1 MVKTKLALVTT
12 LAMTLGTSFVVYG
25 ETGEPKDFVIY
36 HTNDTHSRVDVF
48 GYVATLMDE
57 SEAEGSNVLYFDA
70 GDTLHGQP
78 IATSV
83 KGESITKILNA
94 SGAQMMTTGNHDY
107 DYGLDRLIELSEMLD
122 LPIVASNVYYKGTN
136 DHIFNDYQVL
146 EVDGVKI
153 GVFGLATPETLTKTN
168 PNNVANVTFAD
179 PKTEAERVTKI
190 LKEQEGCD
198 VVVSL
203 AHLGVDESTDENLRS
218 TYVAEQVD
226 DIDIM
231 IDGHSHTEIPGEM
244 YGDTLLVQT
253 GEYGNNIGK
262 LSFDV
267 VDGEVVNLT
276 DELLPTKDAEGKAIY
291 ESDEEVLKVIDEE
304 KAAVEEVNKEVVG
317 ETPYALEG
325 SREVVRVQ
333 ESNLADL
340 ITEAMISETGADVAL
355 TNGGGI
361 RASIDAGEITKGEI
375 VTVLPFGN
383 FLVTETITGQQLK
396 DALELGY
403 STPGQSAGFFTQVGG
418 INVIVDT
425 ARPTGERVV
434 SITFDNGKEFD
445 LNAEYTVAT
454 NDFMVAGGDGYTML
468 ADKKDYREY
477 NALDE
482 VLIDHI
488 NSGNATFTEGPQGR
502 IKFVENYQ
510 EPNIDRPV
518 VEKPVTPEQPVTTLP
533 AYKTEV
539 YNSQTSK
546 TKLEVV
552 DGTSYIGVR
561 ELVNA
566 LGGTVVW
573 DKEHNTAFVQV
584 GTNKLELTK
593 DSNQYVLNA
602 KIYTYPQG
610 VKLVVK
616 NDKLYLPARFLGE
629 TLGYTVNYDAATKA
643 VSMYIYK

>member
-1 MVKTKLALVTT
+1 MVKTKVALLTT
-12 LAMTLGTSFVVYG
+12 IAMTLGTSFVVYG
-25 ETGEPKDFVIY
+25 ETGDAKDFVIY

-48 GYVATLMDE
+48 GYVATLVEE
-57 SEAEGSNVLYFDA
+57 SEAEGSNVLYLDA

-94 SGAQMMTTGNHDY
+94 TGAQMMTTGNHDY

-122 LPIVASNVYYKGTN
+122 FPIVASNVYYKGTN
-136 DHIFNDYQVL
+136 EHIFNDYQVM

-153 GVFGLATPETLTKTN
+153 GVFGLATPETYTKTN

-190 LKEQEGCD
+190 LKEQEDCD
-198 VVVSL
+198 VVISL
-203 AHLGVDESTDENLRS
+203 AHLGVDESSKEELRS

-262 LSFDV
+262 ISFDV

-276 DELLPTKDAEGKAIY
+276 EELLPTKDAEGKAIY
-291 ESDEEVLKVIDEE
+291 ESDEEVLKVINEE
-304 KAAVEEVNKEVVG
+304 KAAVDEVNKEVVG
-317 ETPYALEG
+317 ETPYLLEG
-325 SREVVRVQ
+325 SREVVRLQ

-340 ITEAMISETGADVAL
+340 ITEAMVSATGADVAL

-361 RASIDAGEITKGEI
+361 RASIDAGEITKGEV

-403 STPGQSAGFFTQVGG
+403 STPGESAGFFTQVGG

-425 ARPTGERVV
+425 TRPTGDRVV
-434 SITFDNGKEFD
+434 SITFDNGKEFNLED
-445 LNAEYTVAT
+445 EYTVAT

-502 IKFVENYQ
+502 IKFVEDYQ
-510 EPNIDRPV
+510 VPTTERPV
-518 VEKPVTPEQPVTTLP
+518 VEKPETEIPTEEITNVYLNLVTVDGVEYAPVREFV
-533 AYKTEV
+533 A
-539 YNSQTSK
+539 
-546 TKLEVV
+546 VV
-552 DGTSYIGVR
+552 DGTVK
-561 ELVNA
+561 
-566 LGGTVVW
+566 W
-573 DKEHNTAFVQV
+573 DSAKNTAFVQV
-584 GTNKLELTK
+584 DDRKLELTK
-593 DSNQYVLNA
+593 NSDTFVFNGQ
-602 KIYTYPQG
+602 KYPYPDG
-610 VKLVVK
+610 VELMVI
-616 NDKLYLPARFLGE
+616 NNKLYLPLDFICEA
-629 TLGYTVNYDAATKA
+629 LGYEIKE
-643 VSMYIYK
+643 